1 MKIADISL
9 FESLMG
15 QKTVPCNVNNSAAAK
30 LLLDYSKALQSV
42 RLCKKY
48 INDMQKEEDEAD
60 GYVPSS
66 MVSAI
71 YSLKEKCEEELIAL
85 EEQLV
90 TQVSNEPLDA
100 WDSKVFTKL
109 SGEAREALRDILEDD
124 VIKRAMEMQAEALEE
139 MSRASE
145 EAETEE
151 TKEVPVKETAVK
163 PKAKKEDTQE
173 ISDEAST
180 DDDYGLDVSSVE
192 G

>member
-1 MKIADISL
+1 MKIADISF
-9 FESLMG
+9 FESLME
-15 QKTVPCNVNNSAAAK
+15 QKTVPCSVHNSAAAK

-48 INDMQKEEDEAD
+48 INDMQKEEDESD

-71 YSLKEKCEEELIAL
+71 YSLKEKCEEELITI

-90 TQVSNEPLDA
+90 SQVSNEPLDA
-100 WDSKVFTKL
+100 WDRKVFTKL

-145 EAETEE
+145 EVETEGNKDISVEE
-151 TKEVPVKETAVK
+151 TKVK
-163 PKAKKEDTQE
+163 PKEKAEDTQVAPE
-173 ISDEAST
+173 